1 MFNTKLKIIKIH
13 FIFLKFVELE
23 KSNIYLM
30 QKEIYEK
37 YEPVIG
43 LEIHAQLL
51 TESKAFSASS
61 TKFGASP
68 NTNTD
73 PITLAHPGTLPVLN
87 KKVVDYSIMMGL
99 ATNCR
104 IRERNLF
111 ARKNYFYQDLPKGY
125 QISQSDTP
133 ICYDGYLNIELDEN
147 TNKKIGITRIHIEE
161 DSGKSIHDL
170 DIDTLVDFNRAG
182 VPLIEIVSEPDIRS
196 SEEAY
201 IYLTQLKQILV
212 YLGIN
217 TGNMEEGALRVD
229 ANVSVRLKNTEKFGT
244 RTEIKN
250 LNSFRNV
257 EKAIDYEIKRQIEQI
272 EAGNSV
278 NQVTMQWDGNAN
290 QTKEMRSKEMS
301 HDYRYFPEPDLPP
314 LIVKEE
320 WVEKI
325 RTMMPELPM
334 ARKIRL
340 IEDYSLPSYD
350 AGVIVAEIE
359 IADFY
364 ENAVNKLVNK
374 SIENNKL
381 VSNWVMTEIMR
392 LVQDRDISVL
402 DLKVKPIHIAEIVD
416 LISSGDISNAI
427 AKEIFPEVEKGNSP
441 KMIVEERGL
450 KQVSDTTLIDG
461 LVKEIIN
468 SNPESVDKFKSG
480 NAKVKGFFVG
490 QVMKQSKGK
499 ANPQIVSDLV
509 DKYLQDA

>member
-1 MFNTKLKIIKIH
+1 MN
-13 FIFLKFVELE
+13 
-23 KSNIYLM
+23 
-30 QKEIYEK
+30 KEIYEK

-51 TESKAFSASS
+51 TESKAFSSSS
-61 TKFGASP
+61 TKYGSSP

-87 KKVVDYSIMMGL
+87 RKVVDYAIMMGL
-99 ATNCR
+99 ATNCN

-125 QISQSDTP
+125 QISQDNTP
-133 ICYDGYLNIELDEN
+133 ICFDGHLVIELDEVN
-147 TNKKIGITRIHIEE
+147 TKHIGITRIHMEE

-182 VPLIEIVSEPDIRS
+182 VALIEIVTEPDIRS
-196 SEEAY
+196 SSEAY
-201 IYLTQLKQILV
+201 SYLTQIKQILV

-229 ANVSVRLKNTEKFGT
+229 ANVSVRPKGREKFGT
-244 RTEIKN
+244 RTEVKN

-257 EKAIDYEIKRQIEQI
+257 EKAIDYEIKRQIELI
-272 EAGNSV
+272 EQGGEV
-278 NQVTMQWDGNAN
+278 MQVTMQWDGNAN
-290 QTKEMRSKEMS
+290 QTKEMRTKEMS

-314 LIVKEE
+314 LIVKED
-320 WVEKI
+320 WVEKV
-325 RTMMPELPM
+325 RAMMPELPL
-334 ARKIRL
+334 ARKNRF
-340 IEDYSLPSYD
+340 IEQYEIPNYD
-350 AGVIVAEIE
+350 AGVIVAEKE

-364 ENAVNKLVNK
+364 EEAISKLENKNAG
-374 SIENNKL
+374 NNKL

-392 LVQDRDISVL
+392 MIQDRDTQVA
-402 DLKVKPIHIAEIVD
+402 DLKVKPYHIAEIVD
-416 LISSGDISNAI
+416 LVSSGTISNTI
-427 AKEIFPEVEKGNSP
+427 AKDIFADVELGKSP
-441 KMIVEERGL
+441 KEIVEEKGL
-450 KQVSDTTLIDG
+450 KQVSDTSVIDD
-461 LVKEIIN
+461 LVKGVIE
-468 SNPESVDKFKSG
+468 SNPDSVEKFKSG

-490 QVMKQSKGK
+490 QVMKESKGK

>member
-1 MFNTKLKIIKIH
+1 MN
-13 FIFLKFVELE
+13 
-23 KSNIYLM
+23 
-30 QKEIYEK
+30 KEIYEK

-51 TESKAFSASS
+51 TESKAFSSSS

-73 PITLAHPGTLPVLN
+73 PVTLAHPGTLPVLN
-87 KKVVDYSIMMGL
+87 RKVVDYAIMMGL
-99 ATNCR
+99 ATNCK

-125 QISQSDTP
+125 QISQDNTP
-133 ICYDGYLNIELDEN
+133 ICFDGFLEIELDEVN
-147 TNKKIGITRIHIEE
+147 VKRIGITRIHMEE

-182 VPLIEIVSEPDIRS
+182 VALIEIVSEPDIRS
-196 SEEAY
+196 SAEAY
-201 IYLTQLKQILV
+201 LYLTQLKQILV

-229 ANVSVRLKNTEKFGT
+229 ANVSVRPKDREKFGT

-257 EKAIDYEIKRQIEQI
+257 EKAIDYEIKRQIELI
-272 EAGNSV
+272 ENGGEV
-278 NQVTMQWDGNAN
+278 RQVTMQWDGNAN
-290 QTKEMRSKEMS
+290 KTKEMRTKEMS

-314 LIVKEE
+314 LIVKED
-320 WVEKI
+320 WVENV
-325 RTMMPELPM
+325 RAMMPELPM
-334 ARKIRL
+334 ARKHRL
-340 IEDYSLPSYD
+340 IEQYEIPNYD
-350 AGVIVAEIE
+350 AGVLVAEKE

-364 ENAVNKLVNK
+364 EEAILKLENKNAG
-374 SIENNKL
+374 NNKL

-392 LVQDRDISVL
+392 MIQDRDTMVS
-402 DLKVKPIHIAEIVD
+402 DLKIKPRHIAEIVD
-416 LISSGDISNAI
+416 LVSSGTISNTI
-427 AKEIFPEVEKGNSP
+427 AKDIFAEVEQGKSP
-441 KMIVEERGL
+441 KEIVEEQGL
-450 KQVSDTTLIDG
+450 KQVSDTSFIDE
-461 LVKEIIN
+461 LVKGVIEA
-468 SNPESVDKFKSG
+468 NPDSVEKFKSG

-490 QVMKQSKGK
+490 QVMKGSKGK

>member
-1 MFNTKLKIIKIH
+1 MN
-13 FIFLKFVELE
+13 
-23 KSNIYLM
+23 
-30 QKEIYEK
+30 KEILDK

-43 LEIHAQLL
+43 LEVHAQLL
-51 TESKAFSASS
+51 TKSKAFSSSS
-61 TKFGASP
+61 TVFGASP

-87 KKVVDYSIMMGL
+87 KKVVDYAIMMGL
-99 ATNCR
+99 ATNCN

-125 QISQSDTP
+125 QISQADTP
-133 ICYDGYLNIELDEN
+133 ICYDGYLDIDLDQGD
-147 TNKKIGITRIHIEE
+147 TKKIGITRIHIEE

-182 VPLIEIVSEPDIRS
+182 VPLIEIVSEPDIRNS
-196 SEEAY
+196 QEAHS
-201 IYLTQLKQILV
+201 YLTQLKQILV

-217 TGNMEEGALRVD
+217 TGNLEEGALRVD
-229 ANVSVRLKNTEKFGT
+229 ANVSVRLKGSEKFGT

-257 EKAIDYEIKRQIEQI
+257 EKAIDYEIKRQVEVIESGGQ
-272 EAGNSV
+272 V

-290 QTKEMRSKEMS
+290 RTKEMRTKETS

-314 LIVKEE
+314 LIVKEA
-320 WVEKI
+320 WVESIKAK
-325 RTMMPELPM
+325 MPELPM
-334 ARKIRL
+334 ARKHRL
-340 IEDYSLPSYD
+340 VEEYQLPSYD
-350 AGVIVAEIE
+350 ASVIVSEKE
-359 IADFY
+359 IANFY
-364 ENAVNKLVNK
+364 EEAVNELETKN
-374 SIENNKL
+374 SDNNKL

-392 LVQDRDISVL
+392 LLHEKDTYIKNL
-402 DLKVKPIHIAEIVD
+402 DVKPKHIAEIVD

-427 AKEIFPEVEKGNSP
+427 AKDIFSEVELGKSP
-441 KMIVEERGL
+441 KSIVSEKGL
-450 KQVSDTTLIDG
+450 KQVSDTSIIETL
-461 LVKEIIN
+461 VQEVIN
-468 SNPESVDKFKSG
+468 ENPDSVAKFKSG

-490 QVMKQSKGK
+490 QIMKGTKGK

>member
-1 MFNTKLKIIKIH
+1 MN
-13 FIFLKFVELE
+13 
-23 KSNIYLM
+23 
-30 QKEIYEK
+30 KEIYEK

-51 TESKAFSASS
+51 TESKAFSSSS

-73 PITLAHPGTLPVLN
+73 PVTLAHPGTLPVLN
-87 KKVVDYSIMMGL
+87 RKVVDYSIMMGL
-99 ATNCR
+99 ATNCK

-125 QISQSDTP
+125 QISQDNTP
-133 ICYDGYLNIELDEN
+133 ICYDGYLVIELDDVN
-147 TNKKIGITRIHIEE
+147 TKHIGITRIHMEE

-182 VPLIEIVSEPDIRS
+182 VALIEIVSEPDIRS
-196 SEEAY
+196 SGEAY
-201 IYLTQLKQILV
+201 LYLTQLKQILV

-229 ANVSVRLKNTEKFGT
+229 ANISVRPKGADKFGT
-244 RTEIKN
+244 RTEVKN

-257 EKAIDYEIKRQIEQI
+257 EKAIDYEIKRQIELI
-272 EAGNSV
+272 ENGCEV
-278 NQVTMQWDGNAN
+278 RQVTMQWDGNAN
-290 QTKEMRSKEMS
+290 QTKEMRTKEMS

-314 LIVKEE
+314 LIVNED
-320 WVEKI
+320 WIEKV
-325 RTMMPELPM
+325 RATMPELPI
-334 ARKIRL
+334 ARKNRF
-340 IEDYSLPSYD
+340 IEQYEIPSYD
-350 AGVIVAEIE
+350 AGVLVAEKE

-364 ENAVNKLVNK
+364 EEAIGKLENKNTG
-374 SIENNKL
+374 NNKL

-392 LVQDRDISVL
+392 MIQDRDTQIS
-402 DLKVKPIHIAEIVD
+402 DLKVKPYHIAEIVD
-416 LISSGDISNAI
+416 LVSSGTISNTI
-427 AKEIFPEVEKGNSP
+427 AKDIFVDVEEGKSP
-441 KMIVEERGL
+441 KEIVEEKGL
-450 KQVSDTTLIDG
+450 KQVSDTSFIDD
-461 LVKEIIN
+461 LVKGVIEA
-468 SNPESVDKFKSG
+468 NPESVEKFRSG

-490 QVMKQSKGK
+490 QVMKESKGK

>member
-1 MFNTKLKIIKIH
+1 MN
-13 FIFLKFVELE
+13 
-23 KSNIYLM
+23 
-30 QKEIYEK
+30 KEIYEK

-51 TESKAFSASS
+51 TESKAFSSSS

-73 PITLAHPGTLPVLN
+73 PVTLAHPGTLPVLN
-87 KKVVDYSIMMGL
+87 RKVVDYAIMMGL
-99 ATNCR
+99 ATNSN

-125 QISQSDTP
+125 QISQDNTP
-133 ICYDGYLNIELDEN
+133 ICYDGYLVIELDEVN
-147 TNKKIGITRIHIEE
+147 TKHIGITRIHMEE

-182 VPLIEIVSEPDIRS
+182 VALIEIVSEPDIRS
-196 SEEAY
+196 SAEAY
-201 IYLTQLKQILV
+201 LYLTQIKQILV

-229 ANVSVRLKNTEKFGT
+229 ANVSVRPVGREKFGT

-257 EKAIDYEIKRQIEQI
+257 EKAIDYEIKRQIELI
-272 EAGNSV
+272 EQGGEV
-278 NQVTMQWDGNAN
+278 RQVTMQWDGGAN
-290 QTKEMRSKEMS
+290 QTKEMRTKEMS
-301 HDYRYFPEPDLPP
+301 HDYRYFPEPDLPS
-314 LIVKEE
+314 LIVKQD
-320 WVEKI
+320 WIEKV
-325 RTMMPELPM
+325 RALMPELPI
-334 ARKIRL
+334 ARKNRL
-340 IEDYSLPSYD
+340 VEQYEIPNYD
-350 AGVIVAEIE
+350 AGVLVAEKE

-364 ENAVNKLVNK
+364 EEAIGKLENKNTG
-374 SIENNKL
+374 NNKL

-392 LVQDRDISVL
+392 MIQDRDTVVA
-402 DLKVKPIHIAEIVD
+402 DLNIKPQHIAEIVD
-416 LISSGDISNAI
+416 LISSGTISNTI
-427 AKEIFPEVEKGNSP
+427 AKDIFAEVEQGKSP
-441 KMIVEERGL
+441 KEIVEEKGL
-450 KQVSDTTLIDG
+450 KQVSDTSFIEEI
-461 LVKEIIN
+461 VKGIIEAN
-468 SNPESVDKFKSG
+468 QDSVEKFRSG

-490 QVMKQSKGK
+490 QVMKESKGK

>member
-1 MFNTKLKIIKIH
+1 MN
-13 FIFLKFVELE
+13 
-23 KSNIYLM
+23 
-30 QKEIYEK
+30 KEILEK

-51 TESKAFSASS
+51 TKSKAFCGSS
-61 TKFGASP
+61 TAFGASP

-73 PITLAHPGTLPVLN
+73 PVTLAHPGTLPVLN
-87 KKVVDYSIMMGL
+87 KKVVDFAIMMGL
-99 ATNCR
+99 ATNCK

-125 QISQSDTP
+125 QISQDDTP
-133 ICYDGYLNIELDEN
+133 ICFDGHIVIEIDEE
-147 TNKKIGITRIHIEE
+147 TKKRIGITRIHMEE

-196 SEEAY
+196 SGEAY
-201 IYLTQLKQILV
+201 LYLSELKQILV

-229 ANVSVRLKNTEKFGT
+229 ANVSVRPVGREKFGT

-257 EKAIDYEIKRQIEQI
+257 EKAIDYEIQRQIEVL
-272 EAGNSV
+272 ENGGEV
-278 NQVTMQWDGNAN
+278 RQVTMQWDGGTN
-290 QTKEMRSKEMS
+290 QTKEMRTKEMS

-314 LIVKEE
+314 LIVKED
-320 WVEKI
+320 WVERI
-325 RTMMPELPM
+325 RSIMPELPM
-334 ARKIRL
+334 ARKYRL
-340 IEDYSLPSYD
+340 VNDYQIPSYD
-350 AGVIVAEIE
+350 AGVIVSEKAV
-359 IADFY
+359 ADFY
-364 ENAVNKLVNK
+364 ESAVSELETKDDN
-374 SIENNKL
+374 NNKL

-392 LVQDRDISVL
+392 MLQDRDTSIS
-402 DLKVKPIHIAEIVD
+402 DLAIKPKHIAEIVD
-416 LISSGDISNAI
+416 LISAGTISNKI
-427 AKEIFPEVEKGNSP
+427 AKDIFAEVELGKSP
-441 KMIVEERGL
+441 KSIVSEQGL
-450 KQVSDTTLIDG
+450 EQVSDTSLIEE
-461 LVKEIIN
+461 LVRKLISE
-468 SNPESVDKFKSG
+468 NPESVETFKSG

-490 QVMKQSKGK
+490 QVMKGTKGK

>member
-1 MFNTKLKIIKIH
+1 MN
-13 FIFLKFVELE
+13 
-23 KSNIYLM
+23 
-30 QKEIYEK
+30 KEIYEK

-51 TESKAFSASS
+51 TESKAFSSSS

-73 PITLAHPGTLPVLN
+73 PVTLAHPGTLPVLN
-87 KKVVDYSIMMGL
+87 RKVVDYAIMMGL
-99 ATNCR
+99 ATNCK

-125 QISQSDTP
+125 QISQDNTP
-133 ICYDGYLNIELDEN
+133 ICFDGFLEIELDEVN
-147 TNKKIGITRIHIEE
+147 VKRIGITRIHMEE

-182 VPLIEIVSEPDIRS
+182 VALIEIVSEPDIRS
-196 SEEAY
+196 SAEAY
-201 IYLTQLKQILV
+201 LYLTQLKQILV

-229 ANVSVRLKNTEKFGT
+229 ANVSVRPKDREKFGT

-257 EKAIDYEIKRQIEQI
+257 EKAIDYEIKRQIELI
-272 EAGNSV
+272 ENGGEV
-278 NQVTMQWDGNAN
+278 RQVTMQWDGNAN
-290 QTKEMRSKEMS
+290 KTKEMRTKEMS

-314 LIVKEE
+314 LIVKED
-320 WVEKI
+320 WVENV
-325 RTMMPELPM
+325 RAMMPELPM
-334 ARKIRL
+334 ARKHRL
-340 IEDYSLPSYD
+340 IEQYEIPNYD
-350 AGVIVAEIE
+350 AGVLVAEKE

-364 ENAVNKLVNK
+364 EEAILKLENKNAG
-374 SIENNKL
+374 NNKL

-392 LVQDRDISVL
+392 MIQDRDTMVS
-402 DLKVKPIHIAEIVD
+402 DLKIKPQHIAEIVD
-416 LISSGDISNAI
+416 LVSSGTISNTI
-427 AKEIFPEVEKGNSP
+427 AKDIFAEVEQGKSP
-441 KMIVEERGL
+441 KEIVEEQGL
-450 KQVSDTTLIDG
+450 KQVSDTSFIDE
-461 LVKEIIN
+461 LVKGVIEA
-468 SNPESVDKFKSG
+468 NPDSVEKFKSG

-490 QVMKQSKGK
+490 QVMKGSKGK

>member
-1 MFNTKLKIIKIH
+1 MN
-13 FIFLKFVELE
+13 
-23 KSNIYLM
+23 
-30 QKEIYEK
+30 KEIYEK

-51 TESKAFSASS
+51 TESKAFSSSS

-87 KKVVDYSIMMGL
+87 KKVVDYAIMMGL
-99 ATNCR
+99 ATNCH
-104 IRERNLF
+104 IREWNLF

-133 ICYDGYLNIELDEN
+133 ICYDGYLNIEIDESSV
-147 TNKKIGITRIHIEE
+147 KKIGITRIHIEE

-196 SEEAY
+196 SAEAY
-201 IYLTQLKQILV
+201 IYLSQLKQILV

-229 ANVSVRLKNTEKFGT
+229 ANVSVRLKGTEKFGT

-272 EAGNSV
+272 ESGIAV

-314 LIVKEE
+314 LVVKND
-320 WVEKI
+320 WIEKV
-325 RTMMPELPM
+325 RAKMPELPI
-334 ARKIRL
+334 ARKYRL
-340 IEDYSLPSYD
+340 IEEFEIPSYD
-350 AGVIVAEIE
+350 AGVIVSEKE

-364 ENAVNKLVNK
+364 EDAVSKLDSK
-374 SIENNKL
+374 SNDKNKL

-392 LVQDRDISVL
+392 LVHDRDISVL
-402 DLKVKPIHIAEIVD
+402 DLKVKPRHIAEIVD
-416 LISSGDISNAI
+416 LISAGDISNAI
-427 AKEIFPEVEKGNSP
+427 AKEIFPDVENGISP
-441 KMIVEERGL
+441 REIVSERGL
-450 KQVSDTTLIDG
+450 KQVSDTSLIDK
-461 LVKEIIN
+461 LVKDVI
-468 SNPESVDKFKSG
+468 SGNPDSVEKFKSG

-490 QVMKQSKGK
+490 QVMKESKGK

>member
-1 MFNTKLKIIKIH
+1 MN
-13 FIFLKFVELE
+13 
-23 KSNIYLM
+23 
-30 QKEIYEK
+30 KEIYEK

-51 TESKAFSASS
+51 TESKAFSSSS

-73 PITLAHPGTLPVLN
+73 PVTLAHPGTLPVLN
-87 KKVVDYSIMMGL
+87 RKVVDYSIMMGL
-99 ATNCR
+99 ATNCK

-125 QISQSDTP
+125 QISQDNTP
-133 ICYDGYLNIELDEN
+133 ICYDGYLVIELDDVN
-147 TNKKIGITRIHIEE
+147 TKHIGITRIHMEE

-182 VPLIEIVSEPDIRS
+182 VALIEIVSEPDIRS
-196 SEEAY
+196 SGEAY
-201 IYLTQLKQILV
+201 LYLTQLKQILV

-229 ANVSVRLKNTEKFGT
+229 ANISVRPKGVDKFGT
-244 RTEIKN
+244 RTEVKN

-257 EKAIDYEIKRQIEQI
+257 EKAIDYEIKRQIELI
-272 EAGNSV
+272 ENGGEV
-278 NQVTMQWDGNAN
+278 RQVTMQWDGNAN
-290 QTKEMRSKEMS
+290 QTKEMRTKEMS

-314 LIVKEE
+314 LIVNED
-320 WVEKI
+320 WIEKV
-325 RTMMPELPM
+325 RATMPELPI
-334 ARKIRL
+334 ARKNRF
-340 IEDYSLPSYD
+340 IEQYEIPSYD
-350 AGVIVAEIE
+350 AGVLVAEKE

-364 ENAVNKLVNK
+364 EEAIGKLENKNTG
-374 SIENNKL
+374 NNKL

-392 LVQDRDISVL
+392 MIQDRDTQIS
-402 DLKVKPIHIAEIVD
+402 DLKVKPYHIAEIVD
-416 LISSGDISNAI
+416 LVSSGTISNTI
-427 AKEIFPEVEKGNSP
+427 AKDIFVDVEEGKSP
-441 KMIVEERGL
+441 KEIVEEKGL
-450 KQVSDTTLIDG
+450 KQVSDTSFIDD
-461 LVKEIIN
+461 LVKGVIEA
-468 SNPESVDKFKSG
+468 NPESVEKFRSG

-490 QVMKQSKGK
+490 QVMKESKGK

>member
-1 MFNTKLKIIKIH
+1 MN
-13 FIFLKFVELE
+13 
-23 KSNIYLM
+23 
-30 QKEIYEK
+30 KEIYEK

-51 TESKAFSASS
+51 TESKAFSSSS

-73 PITLAHPGTLPVLN
+73 PVTLAHPGTLPVLN
-87 KKVVDYSIMMGL
+87 KKVVDYAIMMGL
-99 ATNCR
+99 ATNCN

-125 QISQSDTP
+125 QISQDNTP
-133 ICYDGYLNIELDEN
+133 ICFDGHLEIELDEVN
-147 TNKKIGITRIHIEE
+147 TKRIGITRIHMEE

-182 VPLIEIVSEPDIRS
+182 VALIEIVSEPDIRS
-196 SEEAY
+196 SAEAY
-201 IYLTQLKQILV
+201 LYLTQLKQILV

-229 ANVSVRLKNTEKFGT
+229 ANVSVRPKGREKFGT

-257 EKAIDYEIKRQIEQI
+257 EKAIDYEIKRQIELI
-272 EAGNSV
+272 EDGGEV
-278 NQVTMQWDGNAN
+278 RQVTMQWDGNAN
-290 QTKEMRSKEMS
+290 ETKEMRTKEMS
-301 HDYRYFPEPDLPP
+301 HDYRYFPEPDLPA
-314 LIVKEE
+314 LIVKED
-320 WVEKI
+320 WVEKV
-325 RTMMPELPM
+325 RAMMPELPI
-334 ARKIRL
+334 ARKHRL
-340 IEDYSLPSYD
+340 IEQYEIPNYD
-350 AGVIVAEIE
+350 AGVLVAEKE

-364 ENAVNKLVNK
+364 EEAIAKLESKNAG
-374 SIENNKL
+374 NNKL

-392 LVQDRDISVL
+392 MIQDRDTLVT
-402 DLKVKPIHIAEIVD
+402 DLSIKPLHIAEIVD
-416 LISSGDISNAI
+416 LVSSGTISNTI
-427 AKEIFPEVEKGNSP
+427 AKDIFAEVEQGKSP
-441 KMIVEERGL
+441 KDIVEEKGL
-450 KQVSDTTLIDG
+450 KQVSDTSLIDE
-461 LVKEIIN
+461 LVKGVIEA
-468 SNPESVDKFKSG
+468 NPDSVEKFRSG

-490 QVMKQSKGK
+490 QVMKGSKGK

>member
-1 MFNTKLKIIKIH
+1 MN
-13 FIFLKFVELE
+13 E
-23 KSNIYLM
+23 
-30 QKEIYEK
+30 EIYEK

-43 LEIHAQLL
+43 LEVHAQLL
-51 TESKAFSASS
+51 TKSKAFSASS
-61 TKFGASP
+61 TMFGASP

-87 KKVVDYSIMMGL
+87 RKVVDYSIMMGL
-99 ATNCR
+99 ATNCK

-125 QISQSDTP
+125 QISQADTP
-133 ICYDGYLNIELDEN
+133 ICYDGYIEIELDGGSS
-147 TNKKIGITRIHIEE
+147 KRIGITRIHIEE

-196 SEEAY
+196 SQEAY
-201 IYLTQLKQILV
+201 SYLSQLKQILV

-229 ANVSVRLKNTEKFGT
+229 ANVSVRPIGSEKFGT

-257 EKAIDYEIKRQIEQI
+257 EKAIDYEIKRQIEAI
-272 EAGNSV
+272 EAGETVS
-278 NQVTMQWDGNAN
+278 QVTMQWDGNAG

-314 LIVKEE
+314 LVVKED
-320 WVEKI
+320 WVESVRAK
-325 RTMMPELPM
+325 MPELPM
-334 ARKIRL
+334 ARKHRL
-340 IEDYSLPSYD
+340 VEEYGLPSYD
-350 AGVIVAEIE
+350 ATVIVMEKE

-364 ENAVNKLVNK
+364 EEAVSCLETKGGN
-374 SIENNKL
+374 SYKL

-392 LVQDRDISVL
+392 LTHEKDTSVA
-402 DLKVKPIHIAEIVD
+402 DLEVKPSYIAEIVD

-427 AKEIFPEVEKGNSP
+427 AKDIFGEVEQGKSP
-441 KMIVEERGL
+441 KLIVSECGL
-450 KQVSDTTLIDG
+450 KQVSDTSLIDK
-461 LVKEIIN
+461 LVQEVN
-468 SNPESVDKFKSG
+468 NNPESVEKFKSG
-480 NAKVKGFFVG
+480 NARVKGFFVG
-490 QVMKQSKGK
+490 QVMKETQGK

-509 DKYLQDA
+509 DKYLQES

>member
-1 MFNTKLKIIKIH
+1 MN
-13 FIFLKFVELE
+13 
-23 KSNIYLM
+23 
-30 QKEIYEK
+30 KEIYEK

-51 TESKAFSASS
+51 TESKAFSSSS

-73 PITLAHPGTLPVLN
+73 PVTLAHPGTLPVLN
-87 KKVVDYSIMMGL
+87 RKVVDYAIMMGL
-99 ATNCR
+99 ATNCN

-125 QISQSDTP
+125 QISQDNTP
-133 ICYDGYLNIELDEN
+133 ICYDGHLVIELDEVN
-147 TNKKIGITRIHIEE
+147 TKHIGITRIHMEE

-182 VPLIEIVSEPDIRS
+182 VALIEIVTEPDIRS
-196 SEEAY
+196 SAEAY
-201 IYLTQLKQILV
+201 LYLTQIKQILV

-229 ANVSVRLKNTEKFGT
+229 ANVSVRPKGREKFGT
-244 RTEIKN
+244 RTEVKN

-257 EKAIDYEIKRQIEQI
+257 EKAIDYEIKRQIELI
-272 EAGNSV
+272 EQGGEV
-278 NQVTMQWDGNAN
+278 RQVTMQWDGNAN
-290 QTKEMRSKEMS
+290 QTKEMRTKEMS

-314 LIVKEE
+314 LIVKED
-320 WVEKI
+320 WVEKV
-325 RTMMPELPM
+325 RAMMPELPL
-334 ARKIRL
+334 ARKNRF
-340 IEDYSLPSYD
+340 IEQYEIPNYD
-350 AGVIVAEIE
+350 AGVIVAEKE

-364 ENAVNKLVNK
+364 EEAISKLENKNAG
-374 SIENNKL
+374 NNKL

-392 LVQDRDISVL
+392 MIQDRDTQIT
-402 DLKVKPIHIAEIVD
+402 DLNVKPIHIAEIVD
-416 LISSGDISNAI
+416 LVSSGTISNTI
-427 AKEIFPEVEKGNSP
+427 AKDIFADVELGKSP
-441 KMIVEERGL
+441 KEIVEEKGL
-450 KQVSDTTLIDG
+450 KQVSDTSFIDD
-461 LVKEIIN
+461 LVKGVIEA
-468 SNPESVDKFKSG
+468 NPDSVEKFKSG

-490 QVMKQSKGK
+490 QVMKESKGK

>member
-1 MFNTKLKIIKIH
+1 MN
-13 FIFLKFVELE
+13 
-23 KSNIYLM
+23 
-30 QKEIYEK
+30 KEIYEK

-51 TESKAFSASS
+51 TESKAFSSSS

-73 PITLAHPGTLPVLN
+73 PVTLAHPGTLPVLN
-87 KKVVDYSIMMGL
+87 RKVVDYAIMMGL
-99 ATNCR
+99 ATNCN

-125 QISQSDTP
+125 QISQDNTP
-133 ICYDGYLNIELDEN
+133 ICYDGYLVIELDEVN
-147 TNKKIGITRIHIEE
+147 TKHIGITRIHMEE

-182 VPLIEIVSEPDIRS
+182 VALIEIVTEPDIRS
-196 SEEAY
+196 SAEAY
-201 IYLTQLKQILV
+201 LYLTQIKQILV

-229 ANVSVRLKNTEKFGT
+229 ANISVRPKGREKFGT
-244 RTEIKN
+244 RTEVKN

-257 EKAIDYEIKRQIEQI
+257 EKAIDYEIKRQIELI
-272 EAGNSV
+272 EQGGEV
-278 NQVTMQWDGNAN
+278 RQVTMQWDGNAN
-290 QTKEMRSKEMS
+290 QTKEMRTKEMS

-314 LIVKEE
+314 LIVKED
-320 WVEKI
+320 WVEKV
-325 RTMMPELPM
+325 RAMMPELPL
-334 ARKIRL
+334 ARKNRF
-340 IEDYSLPSYD
+340 IEQYEIPNYD
-350 AGVIVAEIE
+350 AGVLVAEKE

-364 ENAVNKLVNK
+364 EEAINKLENK
-374 SIENNKL
+374 NAGNNKL

-392 LVQDRDISVL
+392 MIQDRDTQIT
-402 DLKVKPIHIAEIVD
+402 DLNVKPFHIAEIVD
-416 LISSGDISNAI
+416 LVSSGTISNTI
-427 AKEIFPEVEKGNSP
+427 AKDIFADVELGKSP
-441 KMIVEERGL
+441 KEIVEEKGL
-450 KQVSDTTLIDG
+450 KQVSDTSFIDD
-461 LVKEIIN
+461 LVKGVIEA
-468 SNPESVDKFKSG
+468 NPDSVEKFKSG

-490 QVMKQSKGK
+490 QVMKESKGK